1 MLSKQEK
8 KSMIQFWN
16 LMMLH
21 KRINGVTKGIL
32 CPLIIITFSGKAE
45 MIGSY
50 FNRGLPNKMLKVLQK
65 KYK

>member
-1 MLSKQEK
+1 MYKMLSSQEK

-32 CPLIIITFSGKAE
+32 
-45 MIGSY
+45 GSY

-65 KYK
+65 KYKLQ